1 MFRKGIALQLIS
13 QHKRKLLVTYLLF
26 SLEMAGSLLRPFFLG
41 MAINDLMKGSYD
53 GLILLSI
60 VHFIWLLMGTA
71 RQMYDTRTYS
81 AIYTTLVTRFLSRR
95 YGKTDVSRLSAHSTL
110 SKELVDFLE
119 TDLPYVMEA
128 IYNIIG
134 SLILLCFYD
143 SRIVLPCMAILLPVM
158 AISYFYGKKMRR
170 LTRLK
175 NDELEKQVSII
186 SGGNNASIQQH
197 YNKLRKWQIKIS
209 DKEAINFGLIELLV
223 LIVIGFSLL
232 ISTNV
237 FGAGLLAGN
246 LVGIYNYVLRF
257 VSGLD
262 SIPYTVQR
270 ITALNDIARRI
281 EIQEEDIDSSV
292 LQKTPA
298 TIPVWLQGELKLS
311 A

>member
-13 QHKRKLLVTYLLF
+13 QHKRKLLVTYILF

-60 VHFIWLLMGTA
+60 VHFVWLLMGTA

-143 SRIVLPCMAILLPVM
+143 SRIVLPCMAILLPVT

-281 EIQEEDIDSSV
+281 EIQEEDIDTSV
-292 LQKTPA
+292 LQKTAA
-298 TIPVWLQGELKLS
+298 TIPVWQQGELKLS

>member
-13 QHKRKLLVTYLLF
+13 QHKRKLLVTYILF

-60 VHFIWLLMGTA
+60 VHFVWLLMGTA

-143 SRIVLPCMAILLPVM
+143 SRIVLPCMAILLPVT

-186 SGGNNASIQQH
+186 SGGNNASIHQH

-281 EIQEEDIDSSV
+281 EIQEEDIDTSV
-292 LQKTPA
+292 LQKTAA
-298 TIPVWLQGELKLS
+298 TIPVWQQGELKLS

>member
-13 QHKRKLLVTYLLF
+13 QHKRKLLVTYILF

-60 VHFIWLLMGTA
+60 VHFVWLLMGTA

-281 EIQEEDIDSSV
+281 EIQEEDIDTSV
-292 LQKTPA
+292 LQKTAA
-298 TIPVWLQGELKLS
+298 TIPVWQQGELKLS

>member
-60 VHFIWLLMGTA
+60 VHFVWLLMGTA

-110 SKELVDFLE
+110 SKELVDFME

-143 SRIVLPCMAILLPVM
+143 YRIVLPCMAILLPVM

-186 SGGNNASIQQH
+186 SAGNNASINQH

-209 DKEAINFGLIELLV
+209 DKEAINFGLIEMLV

-281 EIQEEDIDSSV
+281 EIQEEDIDTSV
-292 LQKTPA
+292 LQKTA
-298 TIPVWLQGELKLS
+298 TTIPVWQQGELKLS

>member
-1 MFRKGIALQLIS
+1 
-13 QHKRKLLVTYLLF
+13 
-26 SLEMAGSLLRPFFLG
+26 MAGSLLRPFFLG

-60 VHFIWLLMGTA
+60 VHFVWLLMGTA

-158 AISYFYGKKMRR
+158 AISYFYGKRMKR

-175 NDELEKQVSII
+175 NDELEKQVNII
-186 SGGNNASIQQH
+186 
-197 YNKLRKWQIKIS
+197 
-209 DKEAINFGLIELLV
+209 
-223 LIVIGFSLL
+223 
-232 ISTNV
+232 
-237 FGAGLLAGN
+237 
-246 LVGIYNYVLRF
+246 
-257 VSGLD
+257 
-262 SIPYTVQR
+262 
-270 ITALNDIARRI
+270 
-281 EIQEEDIDSSV
+281 
-292 LQKTPA
+292 
-298 TIPVWLQGELKLS
+298 
-311 A
+311 

>member
-13 QHKRKLLVTYLLF
+13 QHKRKLLVTYILF

-60 VHFIWLLMGTA
+60 VHFVWLLMGTA

>member
-13 QHKRKLLVTYLLF
+13 QHKRKLLVTYILF

-60 VHFIWLLMGTA
+60 VHFVWLLMGTA

-298 TIPVWLQGELKLS
+298 TIPVWQQGELKLS